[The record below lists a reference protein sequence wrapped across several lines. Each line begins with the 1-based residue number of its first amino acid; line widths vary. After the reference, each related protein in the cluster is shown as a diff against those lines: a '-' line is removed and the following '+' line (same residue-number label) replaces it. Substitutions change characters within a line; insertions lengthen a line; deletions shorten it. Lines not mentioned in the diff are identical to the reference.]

1 MGIKQFLKEKK
12 ELIKTNRRLITL
24 GCGVSA
30 VMVAIPSIT
39 GVVTS
44 QQEKNKKDKDKY
56 YYTPG
61 EIRFDEN
68 GKLIIPEIIDKD
80 KPSNG
85 YQYKLEPIE
94 PIDFNNELFNQEKFK
109 KDLKANLTKTF
120 DTILK
125 SDKYKMDFEF
135 EVTNDIKLLIKNLIT
150 DKDLGLGKSVYINDF
165 MNTIVNECINNP
177 NYDILTQYNPEQLCA
192 LSGVDINK
200 EYNSIMVQINNNQ
213 NISLYGGAGS
223 LPNKP
228 NNPTFNEPNKV
239 DLNNITIKEYY
250 DNVLSQNE
258 YYQHI
263 FLVTYSI
270 VLPVFIALNIIL
282 NILNPFTFGS
292 LTPLIIETIADV
304 IFCTV
309 QISYS
314 ALSYNNTINL
324 KNKIKETIECFKDFK
339 DFAYFCDWSSK
350 VKTLFSINKEFTNI
364 SHNINVLLEI
374 NKDVNFKIFL
384 EIQKAISIAKISLS
398 ILSLAFSITMT
409 ILESNLI
416 IEYEL

>member
-1 MGIKQFLKEKK
+1 M
-12 ELIKTNRRLITL
+12 
-24 GCGVSA
+24 
-30 VMVAIPSIT
+30 
-39 GVVTS
+39 
-44 QQEKNKKDKDKY
+44 NK
-56 YYTPG
+56 
-61 EIRFDEN
+61 
-68 GKLIIPEIIDKD
+68 
-80 KPSNG
+80 
-85 YQYKLEPIE
+85 
-94 PIDFNNELFNQEKFK
+94 QEKFK

-150 DKDLGLGKSVYINDF
+150 DKDLGLGKSFHINDF

-192 LSGVDINK
+192 
-200 EYNSIMVQINNNQ
+200 Y
-213 NISLYGGAGS
+213 
-223 LPNKP
+223 KP

-282 NILNPFTFGS
+282 NILNPFSFGS
-292 LTPLIIETIADV
+292 LTPLIIETIVDV

-374 NKDVNFKIFL
+374 NKDENFKIFL